1 MSKHYYT
8 AREFAALFVEVAHR
22 ETSRRSYHSVR
33 EDEFSFRIQ
42 TSGKGNVPFDTGRLQ
57 KSIYLSSF
65 SKTTATVKVIAP
77 YASYLQYCVN
87 VGRSDVPN
95 QHRWWLQKFTK
106 GEYFRTISRR
116 YQGAML
122 E

>member
-1 MSKHYYT
+1 MNTYT
-8 AREFAALFVEVAHR
+8 AREFAALFVEVARR

-33 EDEFSFRIQ
+33 EGEFAFRVQ
-42 TSGKGNVPFDTGRLQ
+42 SSGKGNVPYDTGRLQ
-57 KSIYLSSF
+57 NSIYLASF
-65 SKTTATVKVIAP
+65 SRSTATVKVIAP

-95 QHRWWLQKFTK
+95 QHRGWLQKFATS
-106 GEYFRTISRR
+106 EYFRTVNRR
-116 YQGAML
+116 YQGARL